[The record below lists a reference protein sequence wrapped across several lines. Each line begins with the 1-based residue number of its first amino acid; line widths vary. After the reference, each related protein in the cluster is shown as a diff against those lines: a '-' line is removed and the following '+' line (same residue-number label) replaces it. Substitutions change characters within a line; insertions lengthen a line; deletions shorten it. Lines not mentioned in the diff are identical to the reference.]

1 MKNVSV
7 TFNELDYGG
16 GFMVHNWTLNVTT
29 KNGEKNFWL
38 GQDAKFCSRVL
49 GMSPSYV
56 IDQIGGSD
64 LKIPKIQKALGKF
77 IVEHLELTD
86 DMIDKLEP
94 WELSCQ

>member
-1 MKNVSV
+1 MTNVSV
-7 TFNELDYGG
+7 TFYEVDYS
-16 GFMVHNWTLNVTT
+16 GFVTHNWTLNVKT
-29 KNGEKNFWL
+29 KKGEKKFHL

-49 GMSPSYV
+49 GMNPSYV

-64 LKIPKIQKALGKF
+64 LRIPKIQKALGKF
-77 IVEHLELTD
+77 IVEQLKLTD